1 METYSKM
8 LDEEAAQEQEE
19 AEEELVEGAVQ
30 PRAKILPTAEE
41 EEEIKAGP
49 QDLTMV
55 RTRMLEIVK
64 VLEDFKTLS
73 EEGRSRTEYMDR
85 LIKDICEY
93 FGYTPIHTS

>member
-1 METYSKM
+1 MFSDDEYSEDEIENINAANMETYSKM

-55 RTRMLEIVK
+55 RTQQNIWI
-64 VLEDFKTLS
+64 D
-73 EEGRSRTEYMDR
+73 
-85 LIKDICEY
+85 
-93 FGYTPIHTS
+93 